1 MFVMSAKQAVG
12 LFGADGKPKDSVSE
26 NILELTRSN
35 AAFCLEQ
42 SHDQPSDE
50 AWEGFSRYAQDVTG
64 IEFGE
69 GQLKSIFDLYPMA
82 RIELSLSSLDELR
95 SRELLLMTISQFF
108 LGCSWPAYTT
118 VDYDGFMALLGNQ
131 AVKLGFTLTPDTV

>member
-1 MFVMSAKQAVG
+1 MFVMSAKQAMG

-26 NILELTRSN
+26 NILESTRSN
-35 AAFCLEQ
+35 ATFYLEQ
-42 SHDQPSDE
+42 INAQPSDE
-50 AWEGFSRYAQDVTG
+50 AWEGFSRYAQDVCG
-64 IEFGE
+64 IEFGK
-69 GQLKSIFDLYPMA
+69 GQLQSIFDLYPLA

-108 LGCSWPAYTT
+108 LGCSWPAYTS
-118 VDYDGFMALLGNQ
+118 VDYDGFMDLLGNQ